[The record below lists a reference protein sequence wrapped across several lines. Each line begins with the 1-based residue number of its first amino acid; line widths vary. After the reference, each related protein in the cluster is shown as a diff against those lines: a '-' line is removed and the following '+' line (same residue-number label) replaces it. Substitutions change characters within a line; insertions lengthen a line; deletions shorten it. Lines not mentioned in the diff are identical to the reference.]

1 MDETQTIVIKEQTL
15 IIPLMLVLEQ
25 LCPTFTGRDQNSGC
39 LPGSRSEKDNLSFYL
54 G

>member
-25 LCPTFTGRDQNSGC
+25 LRQLLQVGIRTAVACQALDQ
-39 LPGSRSEKDNLSFYL
+39 RKIT
-54 G
+54 